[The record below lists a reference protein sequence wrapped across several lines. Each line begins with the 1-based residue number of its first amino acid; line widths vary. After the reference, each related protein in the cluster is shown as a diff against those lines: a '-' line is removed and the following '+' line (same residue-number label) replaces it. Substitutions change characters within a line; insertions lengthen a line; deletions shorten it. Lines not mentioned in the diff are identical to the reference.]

1 MTGRIACITMAI
13 AAMTSACAF
22 TTPFRESL
30 GNGDAVPAGTVLVIG
45 KITVDPMVEQG
56 NIAVHAP
63 RGTHRG
69 VIKMHFSGD
78 ADKPLDR
85 DALIPFSPSES
96 MDWSFTKTSFIP
108 LAPGTRF
115 ARLGALM
122 LESRMVSYGVGLGG
136 APAPRA
142 VDVTYIML
150 YGDVKIVV
158 PANAK
163 AVYIGTVSY
172 RHDLKNTRPNKF
184 GYPSKR
190 VVVKDE
196 SKAAMADLAA
206 MKIPGIGPRDVVKKL
221 AVVVRD
227 N

>member
-1 MTGRIACITMAI
+1 MTRRAAWIALTGLAMA
-13 AAMTSACAF
+13 SACAF

-30 GNGDAVPAGTVLVIG
+30 GHGDAVPAGAVLVIG

-56 NIAVHAP
+56 NIGVHAP

-69 VIKMHFSGD
+69 VVKMHFSGD
-78 ADKPLDR
+78 ADKPLDK
-85 DALIPFSPSES
+85 DALFPFSPSES

-122 LESRMVSYGVGLGG
+122 LESRMTHYVAGPGT

-142 VDVTYIML
+142 VDVTYLML
-150 YGDVKIVV
+150 YGDVKIAV
-158 PANAK
+158 PENAK

-172 RHDLKNTRPNKF
+172 RHDLKNAVRNKF
-184 GYPSKR
+184 GYPSKK

-196 SKAAMADLAA
+196 YKAAMADLAA
-206 MKIPGIGPRDVVKKL
+206 MKIPGIGPGDVVKKL
-221 AVVVRD
+221 AVVVRE